1 MYTDLITRIRNAQ
14 QAKKEFVKLM
24 FSNSNFA
31 IAELLARKHFVE
43 SAAKKGRLPKRVIEI
58 KLRYDKDGKGAIAGA
73 RFVSKSSLRKYIGYK
88 DLRGVKQGFGISVI
102 STPQGIMT
110 GSEARKAKVGGEL
123 LFEIW

>member
-31 IAELLARKHFVE
+31 IAELLARKNFVE

-58 KLRYDKDGKGAIAGA
+58 KLKYDKDGKGVIGGA
-73 RFVSKSSLRKYIGYK
+73 RFVSRSSLRKYIGYK
-88 DLRGVKQGFGISVI
+88 DLKSVKQGFGISVI
-102 STPQGIMT
+102 STPKGIMT
-110 GSEARKAKVGGEL
+110 GSEARKAKVGG
-123 LFEIW
+123 